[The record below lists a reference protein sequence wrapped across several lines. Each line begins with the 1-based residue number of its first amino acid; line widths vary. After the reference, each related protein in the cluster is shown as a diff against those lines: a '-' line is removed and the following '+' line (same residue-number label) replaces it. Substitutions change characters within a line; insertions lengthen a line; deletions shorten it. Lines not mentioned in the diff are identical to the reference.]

1 MNSSRTQRSENPGHI
16 NQVVLDT
23 ATWEQS
29 AAFRPEQAAVVACYA
44 RNDHLECVIPY
55 EYLGASHGYMPDYLV
70 RLTNGVT
77 LILELKGFED
87 EQDRAKHQAAQRW
100 VSAVNH
106 WGQLGRWQFHV
117 CCDPQMLGR
126 ELAWLVG

>member
-1 MNSSRTQRSENPGHI
+1 
-16 NQVVLDT
+16 
-23 ATWEQS
+23 
-29 AAFRPEQAAVVACYA
+29 
-44 RNDHLECVIPY
+44 
-55 EYLGASHGYMPDYLV
+55 MPDYLV

-117 CCDPQMLGR
+117 CRDPQMLGR